1 VTVNNNAGA
10 AIETLGDGSFGIFA
24 QSVGGGG
31 GAIFAPSTVT
41 MQGGTGNGSIVQITD
56 AGGIFTS
63 GVGSDGIFAQSV
75 GGGGGYAGA
84 SGTFVAGSGGGSGTA
99 SLVNVSVSGEVAT
112 TGVNAVGV
120 YAQSAAGSGASGG
133 NVNVNVGGTVSAL
146 NASGIVETST
156 GGAGG
161 GTDNVTVRPTGT
173 VESGVTSTDTSA
185 PASAPSAAAINFVA
199 GANATLLNNG
209 TVAAPN
215 GYAVVSNLAATSIT
229 NNGTLVGSVWL
240 APGANTFTNTGT
252 FEAGSVVNLGGA
264 GNTLTNSGTLAI
276 GFLNNGGETT
286 ITGNLTQG
294 PSGTLLEAVNIGA
307 PDPPELFVT
316 GNAALQGTL
325 AIASIGLGSAQP
337 GTHTFTLISA
347 NGTLSDSM
355 TLSTAPSAIV
365 QYTLLGNAPGGG
377 VMIQSHVD
385 FDPAGLTPEG
395 LEFGS
400 YLNMVQ
406 MAGSSPS
413 LQGMVAQ
420 AISSAGT
427 PQLERIY
434 DEVTPERFG
443 AVEAATLTNAL
454 SFSQQMTACRASET
468 NFASTAGDRCI
479 WGTIGNTSTSQME
492 SGAIL
497 GYNESATGVNLGT
510 ERAVSRDKRTFFGA
524 GLNFSNDN
532 LYVNATTLTGWRY
545 MAGAFVKREADTGF
559 NYSAQLTGGVASY
572 QSNRWIVFPSESI
585 SDADGATG
593 YGTIATPGVQAFA
606 TDHVS
611 FLSAGLRSEKLLHM
625 RGGWT
630 LTPYLALK
638 DTLLYMSPFSESG
651 AGGLS
656 IATQGTSNSFAT
668 LQPGVQFSGAIGT
681 IADEHLRL
689 HLDLFA
695 TQLLGNNQ
703 TSLSAMLQGE
713 PTALGMTQFNSS
725 IDRTLWNVAPTID
738 VTGKHG
744 LDFRLGGSYLFSS
757 HLHSGTINVNVSQ
770 KIGPTRGEL

>member
-1 VTVNNNAGA
+1 
-10 AIETLGDGSFGIFA
+10 
-24 QSVGGGG
+24 
-31 GAIFAPSTVT
+31 
-41 MQGGTGNGSIVQITD
+41 VQITD

-120 YAQSAAGSGASGG
+120 YAQSAAGSGAAGG

-337 GTHTFTLISA
+337 GTHTFTLIDA
-347 NGTLSDSM
+347 GGTLSDSM

-385 FDPAGLTPEG
+385 FDPAGLTP
-395 LEFGS
+395 
-400 YLNMVQ
+400 
-406 MAGSSPS
+406 
-413 LQGMVAQ
+413 QGRRVWELYQRGPNGGFVAVAARHRCARGQ
-420 AISSAGT
+420 QRRML
-427 PQLERIY
+427 PQLEHVY
-434 DEVTPERFG
+434 DEVTPESFG
-443 AVEAATLTNAL
+443 ADGSRDADQCAEFLGADEHVPLRPKPRV
-454 SFSQQMTACRASET
+454 SSRPPR
-468 NFASTAGDRCI
+468 DRCI
-479 WGTIGNTSTSQME
+479 VGNHRQYVDLADGE
-492 SGAIL
+492 RLDL
-497 GYNESATGVNLGT
+497 GLQRERDRCEPIGT
-510 ERAVSRDKRTFFGA
+510 E
-524 GLNFSNDN
+524 
-532 LYVNATTLTGWRY
+532 
-545 MAGAFVKREADTGF
+545 
-559 NYSAQLTGGVASY
+559 
-572 QSNRWIVFPSESI
+572 
-585 SDADGATG
+585 
-593 YGTIATPGVQAFA
+593 
-606 TDHVS
+606 
-611 FLSAGLRSEKLLHM
+611 
-625 RGGWT
+625 
-630 LTPYLALK
+630 
-638 DTLLYMSPFSESG
+638 
-651 AGGLS
+651 
-656 IATQGTSNSFAT
+656 
-668 LQPGVQFSGAIGT
+668 
-681 IADEHLRL
+681 
-689 HLDLFA
+689 
-695 TQLLGNNQ
+695 
-703 TSLSAMLQGE
+703 
-713 PTALGMTQFNSS
+713 
-725 IDRTLWNVAPTID
+725 
-738 VTGKHG
+738 
-744 LDFRLGGSYLFSS
+744 
-757 HLHSGTINVNVSQ
+757 
-770 KIGPTRGEL
+770 TRGQPR